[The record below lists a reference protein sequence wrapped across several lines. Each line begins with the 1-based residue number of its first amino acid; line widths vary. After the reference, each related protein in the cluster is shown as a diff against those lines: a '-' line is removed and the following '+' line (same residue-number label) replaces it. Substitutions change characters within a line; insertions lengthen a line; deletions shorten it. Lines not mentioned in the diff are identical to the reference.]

1 MRRQAMNRLVRSA
14 TFLWVWVGLTAPA
27 LALSQDFPEL
37 AERDER
43 ERTRSVG
50 VITGYFGVMAPLANL
65 TEDPE
70 SFSTDV
76 SVSIAFGGEFDFFFK
91 SGFGVGLF
99 GLYAPAKLTIS
110 PGDVPSAAPIDLGDA
125 KWSTITANLMYRVDL
140 KGPAGM
146 VEPYVLVGGGIRNL
160 NVDPIASPQAT
171 DSTNGIFDFGFGAF
185 TIISE
190 HWAIRIDLR
199 GYISPFNVEAT
210 DNTKTQ
216 FDTTILFGISYGFP

>member
-1 MRRQAMNRLVRSA
+1 MNRLVRSA
-14 TFLWVWVGLTAPA
+14 TFLWVCVGLTAPA

-37 AERDER
+37 AQRDER
-43 ERTRSVG
+43 ERTRSIG

-76 SVSIAFGGEFDFFFK
+76 SVSIAFGGEFDYFFK

-110 PGDVPSAAPIDLGDA
+110 PGDVPSAAPIDLGGA

-160 NVDPIASPQAT
+160 NVDPIAAPEAT
-171 DSTNGIFDFGFGAF
+171 DSTNGIFDFGLGAF

-210 DNTKTQ
+210 DNTRTQ

>member
-1 MRRQAMNRLVRSA
+1 MNRLVRST

-27 LALSQDFPEL
+27 LAFGQDIPEL

-43 ERTRSVG
+43 ERTRSVA

-76 SVSIAFGGEFDFFFK
+76 SISIAFGGEFDYFFK
-91 SGFGVGLF
+91 SGFGVGLV

-160 NVDPIASPQAT
+160 NVDPIASPEAT
-171 DSTNGIFDFGFGAF
+171 DSTNGVFDFGFGAF

-190 HWAIRIDLR
+190 HWAIRLDLR

-210 DNTKTQ
+210 DNTRTQ

>member
-1 MRRQAMNRLVRSA
+1 MNRLVRSA
-14 TFLWVWVGLTAPA
+14 TLMGVCLWLTGPA
-27 LALSQDFPEL
+27 HAFAQDIPEL
-37 AERDER
+37 AEQRDDR

-70 SFSTDV
+70 SFATDV
-76 SVSIAFGGEFDFFFK
+76 SISIAFGGEFDYFFK

-125 KWSTITANLMYRVDL
+125 KWSAITANLMYRVDL

-160 NVDPIASPQAT
+160 NVDPIASPQAV
-171 DSTNGIFDFGFGAF
+171 DSTNGIFDFGLGAF
-185 TIISE
+185 TLISE
-190 HWAIRIDLR
+190 HWAIRLDLR
-199 GYISPFNVEAT
+199 GYISPFNAEVT
-210 DNTKTQ
+210 DNTRTQ

>member
-1 MRRQAMNRLVRSA
+1 MLG
-14 TFLWVWVGLTAPA
+14 VWFGLAAPVVA
-27 LALSQDFPEL
+27 FAQEIPEL

-50 VITGYFGVMAPLANL
+50 VVTGYFGVMAPLANL

-70 SFSTDV
+70 TFSTDV
-76 SVSIAFGGEFDFFFK
+76 SISIAFGGEFDYFFK

-110 PGDVPSAAPIDLGDA
+110 PEDVPSAAPIDLGDA

-146 VEPYVLVGGGIRNL
+146 VEPYVLVGGGIRSL
-160 NVDPIASPQAT
+160 NVDPIAAPQAV
-171 DSTNGIFDFGFGAF
+171 DSTNGVFDFGLGAF

-190 HWAIRIDLR
+190 HWAIRLDLR
-199 GYISPFNVEAT
+199 GYVSPFNVEAT
-210 DNTKTQ
+210 DNTRTQ

>member
-1 MRRQAMNRLVRSA
+1 MNRLVRSA

-37 AERDER
+37 AQRDER

-50 VITGYFGVMAPLANL
+50 VITGYFGAMAPLANL

-160 NVDPIASPQAT
+160 NVDPIASPEAT
-171 DSTNGIFDFGFGAF
+171 DSTNGIFDFGLGAF

>member
-1 MRRQAMNRLVRSA
+1 MKRLVRSA
-14 TFLWVWVGLTAPA
+14 TMLGVWFGLAAPVVA
-27 LALSQDFPEL
+27 FAQEIPEL

-50 VITGYFGVMAPLANL
+50 VVTGYFGVMAPLANL

-70 SFSTDV
+70 TFSTDV
-76 SVSIAFGGEFDFFFK
+76 SISIAFGGEFDYFFK

-110 PGDVPSAAPIDLGDA
+110 PEDVPSAAPIDLGDA

-146 VEPYVLVGGGIRNL
+146 VEPYVLVGGGIRSL
-160 NVDPIASPQAT
+160 NVDPIAAPQAV
-171 DSTNGIFDFGFGAF
+171 DSTNGVFDFGLGAF

-190 HWAIRIDLR
+190 HWAIRLDLR
-199 GYISPFNVEAT
+199 GYVSPFNVEAT
-210 DNTKTQ
+210 DNTRTQ

>member
-1 MRRQAMNRLVRSA
+1 MPFQRWLLRRDYRAMKRSR
-14 TFLWVWVGLTAPA
+14 
-27 LALSQDFPEL
+27 PEL

-50 VITGYFGVMAPLANL
+50 VITGYFGAMAPLANL

-110 PGDVPSAAPIDLGDA
+110 PGDVPSAAPIDLGGA

-160 NVDPIASPQAT
+160 NVDPIAAPEAT
-171 DSTNGIFDFGFGAF
+171 DSTNGIFDFGLGAF

-190 HWAIRIDLR
+190 HWAIRLDLR

-210 DNTKTQ
+210 DNTRTQ

>member
-1 MRRQAMNRLVRSA
+1 MNRLVRLA
-14 TFLWVWVGLTAPA
+14 AMLALTASCPWLSGPARA
-27 LALSQDFPEL
+27 LAQDIPEL
-37 AERDER
+37 RERDDR

-50 VITGYFGVMAPLANL
+50 VLTGYFGVLAPLANL

-76 SVSIAFGGEFDFFFK
+76 SISIAFGGEFDYFFK
-91 SGFGVGLF
+91 GGFGVGVV

-110 PGDVPSAAPIDLGDA
+110 PEDVPSAAPIDLGDA
-125 KWSTITANLMYRVDL
+125 RWTTVTANLMYRVDL

-160 NVDPIASPQAT
+160 NVDPIAAPQAT
-171 DSTNGIFDFGFGAF
+171 DSTNGVFDFGLGAF
-185 TIISE
+185 TLVSR
-190 HWAIRIDLR
+190 HWAIRLDLR
-199 GYISPFNVEAT
+199 GYISPFSVEAT
-210 DNTKTQ
+210 DNTRTQ

>member
-1 MRRQAMNRLVRSA
+1 MNRLVRLA
-14 TFLWVWVGLTAPA
+14 AGLTVGAWLAGAGLAPA
-27 LALSQDFPEL
+27 QDIPEL

-50 VITGYFGVMAPLANL
+50 VITGYFGVLAPLANL
-65 TEDPE
+65 TDDPE

-76 SVSIAFGGEFDFFFK
+76 SISIAFGGEFDYFTK
-91 SGFGVGLF
+91 SGFGFGVT

-110 PGDVPSAAPIDLGDA
+110 PEDVPSAAPPDLGDA
-125 KWSTITANLMYRVDL
+125 KWTTVTANLMYRVDL

-160 NVDPIASPQAT
+160 NVDPIAAPQAT
-171 DSTNGIFDFGFGAF
+171 DATNGVFNFGAGAF
-185 TIISE
+185 TLLSR
-190 HWAIRIDLR
+190 HWAIRLDLR
-199 GYISPFNVEAT
+199 GYVSPFNVEAT